1 MSYCVC
7 VFILYLLLVLGAES
21 EQVLP
26 VLSWCVCV
34 CVCVTGL
41 ICLKIFPCT
50 IGKYA
55 GYVFIQELAM
65 RCEAYVQ

>member
-21 EQVLP
+21 ERVLP
-26 VLSWCVCV
+26 VLSWCV